1 LHFEN
6 LALKLKVLAMSFSF
20 TPRLVTLTTD
30 VVVINA
36 VSITVVVVS
45 GPA

>member
-1 LHFEN
+1 
-6 LALKLKVLAMSFSF
+6 MSFSF

-30 VVVINA
+30 VVVTNA